1 MPAVFLV
8 SDTHF
13 GHTGVCRFLRDDGT
27 KLRPWDDPNEMDEEM
42 VKRWNET
49 VRPNDKVYHLG
60 DVVINRKALKTLE
73 RLNGDKVLIKGNHD
87 IFRLDEYT
95 PYFRDIRGYHVMNGM
110 ILSHIPMHTE
120 SLARFG
126 TNIHG
131 HLHYNRVKK
140 SVSVEK
146 TSEYDPRPFT
156 VKEEVVDPRYHC
168 VCVEHTDYRPIL
180 FEHVIKRIQEEGGT
194 VGFRNG
200 NGPIM

>member
-13 GHTGVCRFLRDDGT
+13 GHAGVCRFMRDDGVT
-27 KLRPWDDPNEMDEEM
+27 KLRPWDDPAEMDEEM

-49 VRPNDKVYHLG
+49 VRPKDKVYHLG
-60 DVVINRKALKTLE
+60 DVVINRKALKTLS

-110 ILSHIPMHTE
+110 ILSHIPMHEE

-131 HLHYNRVKK
+131 HLHYNRVKA
-140 SVSVEK
+140 EIFG
-146 TSEYDPRPFT
+146 EYT
-156 VKEEVVDPRYHC
+156 IDPRYHC

-180 FEHVIKRIQEEGGT
+180 FEDVIKRIREEGGT
-194 VGFRNG
+194 VGFKNG
-200 NGPIM
+200 NGPVAM